1 VVSGMPFFSANS
13 KTHVWVVSC
22 IPGPVFLPPIVFAS
36 QTRTVQSEL
45 PLMITDDSAL
55 KESEWMGCVWPVI
68 DLIIRP

>member
-1 VVSGMPFFSANS
+1 MVSGVRILQADG